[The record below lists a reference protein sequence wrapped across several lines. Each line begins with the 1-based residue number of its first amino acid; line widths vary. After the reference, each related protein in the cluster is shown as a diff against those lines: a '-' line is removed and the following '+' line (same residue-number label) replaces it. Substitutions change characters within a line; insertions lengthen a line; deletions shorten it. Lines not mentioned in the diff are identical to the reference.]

1 MKFLK
6 NLSIIGFVL
15 LSIAAGASVAGPVG
29 GLVGGTVAYGALQV
43 SGIVELPYAL
53 FTGVKVG
60 NIKRKDRRED
70 DVLGGF
76 QKMAI
81 ILPESFASHWP
92 LASHITDGLIST
104 APTLLLN
111 ETFGQILFDLDK
123 GTMKYSRKGEI
134 NSRNYQQDGDFTT
147 SGVTDD
153 QIAEMDKTG
162 GGVLIIG
169 WDNNGRRWLAGTTRR
184 PLKLEY
190 DVMLGSKPDD
200 PVAIA
205 AKFTRDGYRHG
216 LLRIPDDIVLPLAT
230 LTGLD

>member
-6 NLSIIGFVL
+6 NLLIVGFVL
-15 LSIAAGASVAGPVG
+15 LSIAAGASVAGPLG
-29 GLVGGTVAYGALQV
+29 GLAAGTLAYTVLQY
-43 SGIVELPYAL
+43 SGVVELPHAL
-53 FTGVKVG
+53 LAGLKVG
-60 NIKRKDRRED
+60 NIKRKDRQED
-70 DVLGGF
+70 NIGGF

-92 LASHITDGLIST
+92 LATHITDGKIST
-104 APTLLLN
+104 APTLLQN

-123 GTMKYSRKGEI
+123 GSMKSSRKGDI
-134 NSRNYQQDGDFTT
+134 NSRNHQHDGDFTT

-153 QIAEMDKTG
+153 QLAEMDKTG
-162 GGVLIIG
+162 GGVLVVG

-190 DVMLGSKPDD
+190 DVMFGTKPDD

-205 AKFTRDGYRHG
+205 AKFTRDGYLKG
-216 LLRIPDDIVLPLAT
+216 LLRIPDEIVLPLAT

>member
-6 NLSIIGFVL
+6 NLLIVGFVL
-15 LSIAAGASVAGPVG
+15 LSIAAGASVAGPLG
-29 GLVGGTVAYGALQV
+29 GLAAGTLAYAGLQY
-43 SGIVELPYAL
+43 SGVVELPHAL
-53 FTGVKVG
+53 LAGLKVG
-60 NIKRKDRRED
+60 NIKRKDRQED
-70 DVLGGF
+70 NIGGF

-92 LASHITDGLIST
+92 LATHITDGKIST
-104 APTLLLN
+104 APTLLQN

-123 GTMKYSRKGEI
+123 GSMKSSRKGDI
-134 NSRNYQQDGDFTT
+134 NSRNHQHDGDFTT

-153 QIAEMDKTG
+153 QIAEMEKTG
-162 GGVLIIG
+162 GGVLVVG

-190 DVMLGSKPDD
+190 EVMLGSKPDD

-205 AKFTRDGYRHG
+205 AKFTRDGYLKG
-216 LLRIPDDIVLPLAT
+216 LLRIPDEIVLPLAT